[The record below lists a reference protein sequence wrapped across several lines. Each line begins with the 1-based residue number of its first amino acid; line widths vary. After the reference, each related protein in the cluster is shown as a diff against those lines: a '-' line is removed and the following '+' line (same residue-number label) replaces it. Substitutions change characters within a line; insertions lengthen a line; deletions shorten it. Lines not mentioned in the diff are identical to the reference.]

1 MKKTL
6 LFISFC
12 MSVNLLLA
20 QQESLLSDGVS
31 DYIRRSQLTGALN
44 RINSL
49 LINSFAQNLGH
60 IDSLLKNKPLTII
73 KSKNNYL
80 NISLLPVSRTAQFN
94 SDLAHGFNDGGMI
107 PSTGMQWVFSGG
119 LHVKAGALEILAK
132 PNYITAQNKEFETFP
147 TEHYPVFWKTYYRW
161 LNTIDNPENFG
172 FNKYKK
178 LLPGQSAIKYSY
190 KKLTLSYG
198 TENRWWGPGRYNA
211 LILSN
216 NAAGFLHAAISS
228 NTPIQTKLGN
238 IEFQVISGTLQNS
251 NILPPDHYRYD
262 QGVLLHQPRPAQNRF
277 IRAAT
282 VSFNPSFAPGLFVG
296 ATTVGYG
303 YNNGGSANKNAT
315 MGSLYARY
323 VMPKDRAEV
332 YIEFGRND
340 KAPTPLNIITENNYP
355 RAFVAGFRKLVPI
368 NHKQKFIEI
377 AAELTQLQLPT
388 TPLTFEGNSW
398 YTSKAVPH
406 GFTNDGQIL
415 GAHIGPG
422 SNSQLGSISYVN
434 GFTKIGVEFER
445 LVHNNDFY
453 YNAFIVTRDPTRHW
467 VDVSTTLV
475 GNYAYKKLMV
485 SGRAAFIRSLNYQ
498 WYILEGLGYFKNGYD
513 RFNFSASL
521 SIAYRL

>member
-1 MKKTL
+1 MKKSL

-12 MSVNLLLA
+12 LSVHLLFA
-20 QQESLLSDGVS
+20 QQESMLSDGVS
-31 DYIRRSQLTGALN
+31 DYIRRSQFTGSLN
-44 RINSL
+44 RTNSL
-49 LINSFAQNLGH
+49 LINSFAQNLTH
-60 IDSLLKNKPLTII
+60 IDSLLKNKPLAIV
-73 KSKNNYL
+73 KSKNNFL

-94 SDLAHGFNDGGMI
+94 SDLSHGFNDGGMI
-107 PSTGMQWVFSGG
+107 PSAGMQWVFSGG
-119 LHVKAGALEILAK
+119 IHIKAGGFEILAK
-132 PNYITAQNKEFETFP
+132 PNYITAQNREFETFP

-178 LLPGQSAIKYSY
+178 LLTGQSAIKYSY

-216 NAAGFLHAAISS
+216 NAAGFLHASLSS
-228 NTPIQTKLGN
+228 NAPIQTKLGN
-238 IEFQVISGTLQNS
+238 LEFQVISGTLQNS
-251 NILPPDHYRYD
+251 NILPPDRYRYNE
-262 QGVLLHQPRPAQNRF
+262 GVLLYKPKPAQNRY

-282 VSFNPSFAPGLFVG
+282 ISFNPSFAPGLFVG

-303 YNNGGSANKNAT
+303 YNNGASAT

-340 KAPTPLNIITENNYP
+340 KAPTPLNIVTENNYP
-355 RAFVAGFRKLVPI
+355 RAYVAGFRKLVPI

-377 AAELTQLQLPT
+377 AAELAQLQLPT